1 MKTLYITSCATAL
14 IFLMFFTIMSLIN
27 APLGGQ
33 PYTVAKLTDRKKA
46 ELKLADKLAAL
57 AAEKNKKPVKK
68 EVSSQKEPRYFKT
81 LKGNSVVMSGEN
93 SALKRKDGPIE
104 HLKNDTPP
112 PNSLELADIKK
123 TGLPLAPDT
132 DLIEKSKY
140 GLLPRIAHNGKRAQD
155 VYARPNY
162 GKFFKNKGAK
172 TVSILVT
179 NLGLSQPLSDNAIE
193 KLPPEVTLSFNPY
206 AGQLNS
212 WVKRARRS
220 GHELMLQVPMEPFDY
235 PDNDPGPH
243 TLLSGLSDTI
253 NLQRLKWIMARMT
266 GYVGIVNLNGSKFSS
281 HESAMLP
288 IMHEL
293 KVRGLTFM
301 DAHPQAPEVSY
312 QVAREIKLDYL
323 QGAVILDRVM
333 SKKAIDQ
340 SLKKL
345 EEIALTQGS
354 AIGVMSGLPLSI
366 QRLTEWS
373 ASLKKKGIHL
383 VPISSTLIKPS

>member
-1 MKTLYITSCATAL
+1 
-14 IFLMFFTIMSLIN
+14 MFFTIMSLIN

-33 PYTVAKLTDRKKA
+33 PFTVAKLTDRKKA
-46 ELKLADKLAAL
+46 ELKLADQLAAL
-57 AAEKNKKPVKK
+57 AAEKNKKPVTK
-68 EVSSQKEPRYFKT
+68 EVSSQKEPRYFNSARK
-81 LKGNSVVMSGEN
+81 NSVVKSGEN
-93 SALKRKDGPIE
+93 TALKRKDGPFK
-104 HLKNDTPP
+104 HLKNGIPSANT
-112 PNSLELADIKK
+112 LELVDIKNN
-123 TGLPLAPDT
+123 GLSLVPDN
-132 DLIEKSKY
+132 DLVEKSKY
-140 GLLPRIAHNGKRAQD
+140 GPLPRIAHNGKRAQD

-162 GKFFKNKGAK
+162 SKYFKDKNIK

-179 NLGLSQPLSDNAIE
+179 NLGLSQPVSDNAIE

-206 AGQLNS
+206 ASQLGS

-243 TLLSGLSDTI
+243 TLLSGLSDTVNI
-253 NLQRLKWIMARMT
+253 QRLKWIMARMT
-266 GYVGIVNLNGSKFSS
+266 GYIGMVNINGSKFSS
-281 HESAMLP
+281 DEGAMHP
-288 IMHEL
+288 ILHEL

-345 EEIALTQGS
+345 EDLARTQGS

-383 VPISSTLIKPS
+383 VPISTTLIKPS